1 MEKED
6 YTKLSTFSSSNV
18 GRKNIKSGW
27 EVWQIKL
34 FNYN

>member
-6 YTKLSTFSSSNV
+6 YAKLTTFSSSDV

-27 EVWQIKL
+27 ERVANKAI
-34 FNYN
+34 